1 MEEQLGRFISGNR
14 ALKAQYLE
22 RLKAMHAS
30 LASCALFSD
39 HQFINTSLLFVHDVS
54 APRRAPPL
62 PPSRCRPSSAPA
74 PLPLTRVRPLTL
86 GFTCG
91 ATAGAAAALRRLDD
105 RL

>member
-1 MEEQLGRFISGNR
+1 VEEQLGRFISGNR

-54 APRRAPPL
+54 APRRAA
-62 PPSRCRPSSAPA
+62 PPSHPHPSHPLRRPRPPSHPRF
-74 PLPLTRVRPLTL
+74 RVLRHRRR
-86 GFTCG
+86 GCS
-91 ATAGAAAALRRLDD
+91 AAAFG
-105 RL
+105 